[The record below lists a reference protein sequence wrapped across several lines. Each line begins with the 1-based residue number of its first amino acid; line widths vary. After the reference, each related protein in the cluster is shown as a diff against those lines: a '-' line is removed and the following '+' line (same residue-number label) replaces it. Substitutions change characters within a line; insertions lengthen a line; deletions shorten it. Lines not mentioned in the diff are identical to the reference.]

1 MVATF
6 AALII
11 LAVTVQGVLR
21 LREAR
26 EAAEKALSAAA
37 YISEW
42 RSPTRNLLRSPY
54 DAVHKDS
61 PRLGEYLYELET
73 NSLKTKHYIPRAKET
88 ERP

>member
-1 MVATF
+1 MVPTF

-11 LAVTVQGVLR
+11 LAVTVEGVLR

-26 EAAEKALSAAA
+26 ESTEKALSAAA

-61 PRLGEYLYELET
+61 PRLGEYFFELKT
-73 NSLKTKHYIPRAKET
+73 DSLKTKH
-88 ERP
+88 